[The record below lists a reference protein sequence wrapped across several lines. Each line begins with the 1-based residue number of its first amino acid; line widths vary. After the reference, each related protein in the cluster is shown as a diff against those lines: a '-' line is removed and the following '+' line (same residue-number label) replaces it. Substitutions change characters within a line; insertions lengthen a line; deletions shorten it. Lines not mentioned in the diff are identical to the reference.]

1 MNESDGHSESAAG
14 TPSVFCI
21 AAVAFE
27 SRTLLSARVIMLPVG
42 AGGSPVSELM
52 ALEKEELKL
61 FGMAARRPGFS
72 AVKRTSER
80 ASASGC
86 GEGSRGGLS

>member
-27 SRTLLSARVIMLPVG
+27 SRTLLSARVIMLPEG
-42 AGGSPVSELM
+42 AGGSPVRLLS
-52 ALEKEELKL
+52 AFVKA
-61 FGMAARRPGFS
+61 FGMAVSCTR
-72 AVKRTSER
+72 
-80 ASASGC
+80 
-86 GEGSRGGLS
+86 LQ

>member
-1 MNESDGHSESAAG
+1 MNESDGHNESAAG

-27 SRTLLSARVIMLPVG
+27 SRTLLSARVIMFWRG
-42 AGGSPVSELM
+42 ASSPVMELM

-61 FGMAARRPGFS
+61 FGMAELKS
-72 AVKRTSER
+72 
-80 ASASGC
+80 
-86 GEGSRGGLS
+86 

>member
-27 SRTLLSARVIMLPVG
+27 SRTLLRARVIMLPVG

-61 FGMAARRPGFS
+61 FGMAAQALVRKPNLYSGFFPRR
-72 AVKRTSER
+72 
-80 ASASGC
+80 
-86 GEGSRGGLS
+86 